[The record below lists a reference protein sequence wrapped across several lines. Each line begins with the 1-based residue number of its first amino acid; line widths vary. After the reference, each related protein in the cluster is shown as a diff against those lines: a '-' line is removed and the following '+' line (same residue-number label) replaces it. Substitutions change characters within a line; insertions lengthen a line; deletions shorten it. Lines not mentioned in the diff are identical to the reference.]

1 MWQVDPTSLR
11 LFIAVCEEGT
21 IARASEREFI
31 APSAVSKRI
40 ADIEDG
46 FHTPLLIR
54 SQRGVT
60 PTPAGEALLRHARQI
75 MRDIERL
82 HAELGEYADGVRG
95 HVRMLANVSSMV
107 EFLPEEL
114 TSFLQQNPGIQVD
127 LEERISPDVVR
138 SVAEGNADL
147 GICRSYVA
155 TGDLETI
162 PYRADHLAV
171 VVNAHHPLAASHT
184 LCFEDT
190 LDYDQLGLSS
200 TTSLHTLMTRL
211 AAEKG
216 RTLRIRTHV
225 STIDG
230 AYRLIQAGLGLGILP
245 IEAVGR
251 YAEMYGLRAIPLSDA
266 WATGQFVICVRNT
279 DSLSLAARKL
289 LDHLL
294 ARVPAPSSPTPSL
307 P

>member
-1 MWQVDPTSLR
+1 MWQIDPTSLR

-40 ADIEDG
+40 SDIEDG
-46 FHTPLLIR
+46 FRTPLLVR

-75 MRDIERL
+75 MRGIERL
-82 HAELGEYADGVRG
+82 QAELGEYADGMRG

-127 LEERISPDVVR
+127 LEERVSPDVVR
-138 SVAEGNADL
+138 GVAEGNADL
-147 GICRSYVA
+147 GICRGYVA
-155 TGDLETI
+155 TGDLEAL

-171 VVNAHHPLAASHT
+171 VVNAGHALAASRT

-200 TTSLHTLMTRL
+200 TASLHTLMSRI

-216 RTLRIRTHV
+216 RSLRIRTHV

-230 AYRLIQAGLGLGILP
+230 AYRLIQSGLGLGILP
-245 IEAVGR
+245 LEAVGR

-266 WATGQFVICVRNT
+266 WATGQFVICMRSA

-294 ARVPAPSSPTPSL
+294 ARVPAPVSSATPL